1 MNHQYGYSKLFRL
14 CAPAPLSLLIA
25 LAAFSTPAK
34 CAQADAAIPGVQQFL
49 NSYCNACH
57 GAEKQKG
64 KVRLDQLNLTK
75 PTAGDRE
82 MLKRI
87 GEQLTYQEMPPEDEK
102 QPKRVS
108 TEAVIAWIENT
119 LGAEGERRFNS
130 AEKLKQPGYGNYADH
145 DTLFT
150 PPAVRKAAT
159 PARIWRLD
167 VESFIAKAQSWT
179 GDKKLFIDR
188 RTNVKPVSF
197 PYQGPAHTFLD
208 DAGVHGFDRSTT
220 EMLMLETESLVKDY
234 MGRAWTRV
242 QKSAKGDVPKSLSL
256 VFAEITGRNA
266 KADELSTLVA
276 LHGKAQAD
284 LGAEEANRLA
294 VQAIMLRP
302 EVLFRSELGAGTP
315 DRFGRRYLAP
325 AELAGALGY
334 AVNVAGPDDA
344 LTVAAAKCNPND
356 RAALAEV
363 IRPYLKSDAM
373 RDRLLRFAREYF
385 EYPNAEEVFKDA
397 NRNDYHP
404 TRLVEDADAFIVRI
418 LDEDRDVFRQWLT
431 SSRYYVHGTYNYTG
445 PKPAK
450 IKWNNGYKD
459 YHRNYSLPA
468 TAIGKD
474 PAWVEMPPTER
485 AGMLTHPAWL
495 LAFSDNEK
503 NQAIQRGRWVT
514 TKLLGGFVPDAPV
527 EVDARLPDDKT
538 MTLREKMHVT
548 RAELCIS
555 CHKKMDPMGLPFEQY
570 DLFGRFRTQENAKPV
585 VTTGAYWNK
594 EVKDPVSYVRALAE
608 EPKVRQ
614 VFLRHVFRFF
624 LGRNETADDAPTLID
639 MDATYL
645 KTNGSLKETVLTLL
659 TSDSFLYR
667 IQ

>member
-1 MNHQYGYSKLFRL
+1 VF
-14 CAPAPLSLLIA
+14 A
-25 LAAFSTPAK
+25 LAASVIPAP
-34 CAQADAAIPGVQQFL
+34 CTAAETTVPALHQFL
-49 NSYCNACH
+49 KENCHACH

-64 KVRLDQLNLTK
+64 KVRLDQLNLAK
-75 PTAGDRE
+75 PTAADRDL
-82 MLKRI
+82 LKRI
-87 GEQLTYQEMPPEDEK
+87 GEQLTFQEMPPEDEK
-102 QPKRVS
+102 QPKRAAV
-108 TEAVIAWIENT
+108 EAVIAWIENT
-119 LGAEGERRFNS
+119 LGADGERRFS
-130 AEKLKQPGYGNYADH
+130 AAEKLKQPGYGNYADH

-150 PPAVRKAAT
+150 PPAERKAAT
-159 PARIWRLD
+159 PARLWRLD
-167 VESFIAKAQSWT
+167 VESFIAKARSWT
-179 GDKKLFIDR
+179 GNKKLFADDR
-188 RTNVKPVSF
+188 SNKKPVSF

-220 EMLMLETESLVKDY
+220 EMLMLETESLVNLY
-234 MGRAWTRV
+234 MRRPWTTV
-242 QKSAKGDVPKSLSL
+242 QKSAKGDVSKSLSL
-256 VFAEITGRNA
+256 AFAEITGRNA

-276 LHGKAQAD
+276 LHGKARAD
-284 LGAEEANRLA
+284 LGAEEADRLA

-325 AELAGALGY
+325 AELAVALGY
-334 AVNVAGPDDA
+334 AVDVAGPDDA
-344 LTVAAAKCNPND
+344 LTAATAKCDPND

-363 IRPYLKSDAM
+363 IRPYLKRDAM
-373 RDRLLRFAREYF
+373 RDRLLRFAQEYF
-385 EYPNAEEVFKDA
+385 EYPNAEEVFKDE

-404 TRLVEDADAFIVRI
+404 SRLVTDADKFITRI

-431 SSRYYVHGTYNYTG
+431 SSRYYVHGTLNFTG
-445 PKPAK
+445 PQRARQ
-450 IKWNNGYKD
+450 KWANGYKD
-459 YHRNYSLPA
+459 YHRNYNLPKDVL
-468 TAIGKD
+468 GED
-474 PAWVEMPPTER
+474 PAWHDLPPAER

-527 EVDARLPDDKT
+527 EVDARLPDDQT

-548 RAELCIS
+548 RAEQCIS
-555 CHKKMDPMGLPFEQY
+555 CHRRMDPMGLPFEQY
-570 DLFGRFRTQENAKPV
+570 DLFGKFRTQENAKPV
-585 VTTGAYWNK
+585 VTTGAYWDK
-594 EVKDPVSYVRALAE
+594 QVKDPVSYVGALAA

-624 LGRNETADDAPTLID
+624 MGRNEVPDDAPTLID

-645 KTNGSLKETVLTLL
+645 KTNGSLKQTVLTLL

-667 IQ
+667 IR

>member
-1 MNHQYGYSKLFRL
+1 MKH
-14 CAPAPLSLLIA
+14 PALLPFIA
-25 LAAFSTPAK
+25 LAAFSSPAK
-34 CAQADAAIPGVQQFL
+34 SAPTDAAIPGVQQFL
-49 NSYCNACH
+49 KIYCNECH

-64 KVRLDQLNLTK
+64 KVRFDQLNLAK
-75 PTAGDRE
+75 PTAADRD
-82 MLKRI
+82 LIKRI
-87 GEQLTYQEMPPEDEK
+87 GEQLTFQEMPPEDKK
-102 QPKRVS
+102 QPKRI
-108 TEAVIAWIENT
+108 TIEAIIAWIENS
-119 LGAEGERRFNS
+119 LGAEGERRFS
-130 AEKLKQPGYGNYADH
+130 AAEKLKQPGYGNYADH

-167 VESFIAKAQSWT
+167 VESFIEKARNWT
-179 GDKKLFIDR
+179 GNKKLFADSR
-188 RTNVKPVSF
+188 SNTKPVSF
-197 PYQGPAHTFLD
+197 PYQGPPHTFLD

-220 EMLMLETESLVKDY
+220 EMLMLETERLVQLY
-234 MGRAWTRV
+234 MGRPWTTV

-256 VFAEITGRNA
+256 AFAEITGRKA

-276 LHGKAQAD
+276 LHGKAEAE
-284 LGAEEANRLA
+284 LGADEANRLA
-294 VQAIMLRP
+294 VQALMLRP
-302 EVLFRSELGAGTP
+302 EVLFRSELGVGTP

-334 AVNVAGPDDA
+334 AVDVAGPDDA
-344 LTVAAAKCNPND
+344 LTAAAAKCDPND

-363 IRPYLKSDAM
+363 IRPYLKRDAM
-373 RDRLLRFAREYF
+373 RDRLLRFAQEYF
-385 EYPNAEEVFKDA
+385 EYPNANEVFKDA
-397 NRNDYHP
+397 DRNAYHP
-404 TRLVEDADAFIVRI
+404 TRLVEDADKFIERI
-418 LDEDRDVFRQWLT
+418 MDEDRDVFRQWLT
-431 SSRYYVHGTYNYTG
+431 SSRYYVRGTFNYTG
-445 PKPAK
+445 PKPAH

-459 YHRNYSLPA
+459 YHRNYSLPQ
-468 TAIGKD
+468 TAVGKD
-474 PAWVEMPPTER
+474 AAWHDMPPTER

-527 EVDARLPDDKT
+527 EVDARLPDDDK

-555 CHKKMDPMGLPFEQY
+555 CHKKMDPTGLPFEQY
-570 DLFGRFRTQENAKPV
+570 DLFGKFRATEQNKPV

-594 EVKDPVSYVRALAE
+594 QVKDPVSYVRSLAE

-667 IQ
+667 IR